1 MLVSAWEWGV
11 IMVPWVTYWES
22 DSNEIGF
29 QTRGFVVDEAIIRIV
44 YSLGEDLAWIR
55 IKV

>member
-1 MLVSAWEWGV
+1 
-11 IMVPWVTYWES
+11 MVPQLLGRPSLTVTKVVSRHE
-22 DSNEIGF
+22 
-29 QTRGFVVDEAIIRIV
+29 VVDEAIIRIV